1 MMSMLEPY
9 LGDARA
15 MRDVFA
21 AYPSGIVALSA
32 NIDGEDIVIVAS
44 SFTVGVS
51 YDPPMCSVAVQ
62 NSSTTWPRLSRANR
76 IGISAL
82 SVDHSRAVQQLASRN
97 RERRFDGLSLTR
109 EKSGAVFLDGAMAWM
124 ECEIAHVYA
133 AGDHSIVVFTIRSTK
148 TDETAAPLVLHRSS
162 YHEARA
168 ILMPES
174 R

>member
-1 MMSMLEPY
+1 MTLLEPY
-9 LGDARA
+9 TGDAEA
-15 MRDVFA
+15 MKDVFA
-21 AYPSGIVALSA
+21 AYPSGIVALAA
-32 NIDGEDIVIVAS
+32 NIDGEDVVMVAS

-62 NSSTTWPRLSRANR
+62 KSSTTWPKLSGAAR

-82 SVDHSRAVQQLASRN
+82 SVDQSRSVRQLASRN

-109 EKSGAVFLDGAMAWM
+109 SDGDAVFLDGAMAWM

-133 AGDHSIVVFTIRSTK
+133 AGDHVIVVFAIRATR
-148 TDETAAPLVLHRSS
+148 TDDSAAPLVLHRSS
-162 YHEARA
+162 YLEARA

-174 R
+174 L